1 MTTRFVPG
9 GRLGLVLV
17 SMFLSLTSWTEA
29 PRVLP
34 PGRLPED
41 VRLQPLKDLDGYFPF
56 VPANSRAAWDRRA
69 ERVRR
74 QMLVALGLWPMP
86 AKTPL
91 HPVIHGRV
99 SLDGYTVEKVS
110 FESIPGFFVTGSLF
124 RPTAATVGRRPAVLF
139 AHGHWE
145 NGRFHDETPEAVRK
159 EIASGG
165 EQFEAA
171 ARNPLQALCV
181 GLVRL
186 GCVVFQ
192 YDMIGYADSVQIPES
207 LAHGFAKQRPE
218 MNSTDR
224 WGLFSP
230 PAESRFQSVMG
241 LQMWNSIRALDFL
254 TSLPDVDPQR
264 VGVTGAS
271 GGGTQTFIL
280 CALDPRPA
288 VAFPAVMVSTAMQ
301 GGCTCE
307 NACDLRV
314 ETGNVEFAA
323 LFAPKP
329 LGMTAADDW
338 TKEMPTK
345 GFPELQRH
353 FALLGAPQNVML
365 APFLQFGHNYNAVSR
380 AAMYSWMN
388 RHLRLGAAE
397 PIRERDFRRL
407 ERAEL
412 TVWDDAHPVPPG
424 GPDFERDLL
433 RRLND
438 DAQHALVA
446 AAASLSAFRRT
457 YGGAI
462 DIVLGRTLSEV
473 GDVTWEV
480 QRHEAH
486 GDFTQEIG
494 WVRNSTHGEALPVVR
509 LRPANPRRAPVIWLD
524 PAGKAGLFLA
534 DGTPRAEVA
543 RLLKAGAPVIGVD
556 LLFQG
561 EFLADGRPVTQ
572 TRRVANPREAAAYT
586 FGYNHTLF
594 AQRVHDVLSVIKFAG
609 QLVEGHQPV
618 NLVGLG
624 RAGPW
629 AAAACAGAEGGV
641 GAAAVDTRGFR
652 FGEVLDFLDPNFL
665 PGGAKYGDLP
675 GMIALHAPRALWLAG
690 VRSDGVALVRRQ
702 YELASAR
709 SRLTEYH
716 GSAEQ
721 GAAAAVDW
729 LLTVAKR

>member
-1 MTTRFVPG
+1 MTTRLVSA
-9 GRLGLVLV
+9 GRLGLAFV
-17 SMFLSLTSWTEA
+17 SMFLSLTSWTEV

-34 PGRLPED
+34 PGRQPED

-56 VPANSRAAWDRRA
+56 TPANSRAVWDQRA

-74 QMLVALGLWPMP
+74 QIQVALGLWPTP
-86 AKTPL
+86 VKTPL

-99 SLDGYTVEKVS
+99 TLDGYTVEKVH
-110 FESIPGFFVTGSLF
+110 FESVPGFFVTGSLF
-124 RPTAATVGRRPAVLF
+124 RPTAATAGRRPAVLF

-159 EIASGG
+159 EMASGG

-171 ARNPLQALCV
+171 ARNPMQALCV

-192 YDMIGYADSVQIPES
+192 YDMVGYADSVQIPQS

-218 MNSTDR
+218 MNSTEN

-241 LQMWNSIRALDFL
+241 LQTWNSIRALDFL
-254 TSLPDVDPQR
+254 TSLPDVDPRR

-345 GFPELQRH
+345 GFPQLQRH
-353 FALLGAPQNVML
+353 FALLGAPHNVML

-380 AAMYSWMN
+380 AAMYGWMN
-388 RHLRLGAAE
+388 RHLRLGATE
-397 PIRERDFRRL
+397 PMRERDFRRL

-424 GPDFERDLL
+424 GPEFERALL

-438 DAQHALVA
+438 AAQRSLTVA
-446 AAASLSAFRRT
+446 QASPQAFRRA

-462 DIVLGRTLSEV
+462 GIVIGRTLSEV

-480 QRHEAH
+480 QRQEAR
-486 GDFTQEIG
+486 GDYTQETG
-494 WVRNSTHGEALPVVR
+494 WVRNRTHNEALPTVC

-524 PAGKAGLFLA
+524 PAGKAGLFSA

-543 RLLKAGAPVIGVD
+543 RLLQAGAPAVGVD

-561 EFLADGRPVTQ
+561 EFLADGRAVTQ
-572 TRRVANPREAAAYT
+572 TRRVNNPREAAAYT
-586 FGYNHTLF
+586 FGYNRTLF
-594 AQRVHDVLSVIKFAG
+594 AQRVHDVLSVVKFAG
-609 QLVEGHQPV
+609 QLAEGRQPV
-618 NLVGLG
+618 NVVGLG
-624 RAGPW
+624 GAGPW
-629 AAAACAGAEGGV
+629 AAAACAVGEAGI
-641 GAAAVDTRGFR
+641 GAAAVDTQGFR
-652 FGEVLDFLDPNFL
+652 FGQVLDLLDPSFL

-675 GMIALHAPRALWLAG
+675 GMLALHAPRALWLAG
-690 VRSDGVALVRRQ
+690 EPVNGAAFVRRQ
-702 YELASAR
+702 YQLAAAR
-709 SRLTEYH
+709 GRLSEYH

-721 GAAAAVDW
+721 KAAAAVDW
-729 LLTVAKR
+729 LLTVAKP